1 MKKNHEERQT
11 GEAVA
16 EEDGALLKPGPGLWF
31 GFSQC
36 SDFQKYNKFS
46 IMPQLVAVDDLLPF
60 LIQTVFLSLF
70 LISQNNKSTSIFT
83 SHPSLFSFISL
94 SSTVGSRAG
103 GSHQQGEAE
112 GRPAGGV
119 RGERSR
125 RCAAAKQ
132 NVTQSVGSE
141 LVCRRSD

>member
-36 SDFQKYNKFS
+36 SDFQKFS

-132 NVTQSVGSE
+132 NATQKCVGSE